1 MQASDIVE
9 IVVLTGDSEFLQ
21 TLREAV
27 GNTRRV
33 WHVPAA
39 TQVADLLTAGQVR
52 ILVLDA
58 EAAPSPCGDFVID
71 LKHRFA
77 DLVIVLTGDRAAQA
91 PLGKLIS
98 TGAIYR
104 FIHKPLSP
112 ERAQQFIDSAV
123 RKQAAIRPASQV
135 EEALADR
142 VSGRQGL
149 LLGCAAGI
157 AVTGIAIGAL
167 VTRSKATQRP
177 ATAVSLEVVAVSVS
191 PLASRA
197 AAALAAN
204 HLTAP
209 AGDNALELYKRA
221 LAEDAADASARAGI
235 AEVYERLC
243 ARAQDA
249 MLSGR
254 LDLAQA
260 AIEAARSAGVPDGRI
275 TLLEAELAK
284 SREPTRHQTT

>member
-1 MQASDIVE
+1 VQASDIVE
-9 IVVLTGDSEFLQ
+9 IVVLTADSEFLQ

-27 GNTRRV
+27 GSSRRV

-39 TQVADLLTAGQVR
+39 AQVADLLTAGQVR

-58 EAAPSPCGDFVID
+58 EAAPVPCSDFVLD

-98 TGAIYR
+98 TGMIYR

-112 ERAQQFIDSAV
+112 ARAQQFIDSAV
-123 RKQAAIRPASQV
+123 RKQAAIKPDPQSRQAQA
-135 EEALADR
+135 ER
-142 VSGRQGL
+142 VPPRHGL
-149 LLGCAAGI
+149 LLGCVAGV
-157 AVTGIAIGAL
+157 AVAGIAIGAL
-167 VTRSKATQRP
+167 VTRSRATQRP
-177 ATAVSLEVVAVSVS
+177 ATYATLETAVQVS

-204 HLTAP
+204 HLTEP
-209 AGDNALELYKRA
+209 VGDNALELYQRA
-221 LAEDAADASARAGI
+221 LAQNPADASARTGI

-260 AIEAARSAGVPDGRI
+260 AIDAARSAGVPDGRI
-275 TLLEAELAK
+275 TLLQAELAK
-284 SREPTRHQTT
+284 SRDQRRHETN